1 MAASEREFG
10 DTAWGLLAP
19 LRRAQGAGAGWEL
32 AAPEDSQFELALLSI
47 DEPRTLQP
55 PPQAHAAT
63 HYLCMLRYDYPFD
76 RPGAAFGMR
85 TRADTAPSWPA
96 TADEDAV
103 PSRVGAAELR
113 SALELL
119 RGQYGEDF
127 ERQLVTAEPP
137 APQDG
142 DGYCFAFGSCQF
154 PAGMMDRELANAS
167 LRALGQRFPGGT
179 RLPTRLLLLG
189 DQVYTD
195 ATYGLLDPVRL
206 DDRYRAPYEALSARD
221 GPLGQ
226 LPQDMLRAIR
236 RTPDDHEIRDDWEP
250 ARNGAVDD
258 KHRRGIAAY
267 WRYQRGE
274 KESPA
279 GDAAPR
285 KIWFTEEQRPEGGAG
300 WRLFMADSRTVRQFR
315 DEKTVRSALILGEDQ
330 TVDLMK
336 WLLGSPTDDLKI
348 VTSAAML
355 LPRTREYV
363 DEPLRQDN
371 WQGYPASL
379 YSLLVLLCE
388 NEMRNVV
395 FLSGDAHLACSATVS
410 VTHPASGKSCT
421 FHSHHAP
428 PLYAPYPFANASR
441 HDFLRQDRFDFEW
454 EHEGA
459 VRYYQCTVDTQFP
472 DDTRQGYGLL
482 HARPG
487 AAGWDLRFEVMRG
500 A

>member
-1 MAASEREFG
+1 
-10 DTAWGLLAP
+10 
-19 LRRAQGAGAGWEL
+19 
-32 AAPEDSQFELALLSI
+32 
-47 DEPRTLQP
+47 
-55 PPQAHAAT
+55 
-63 HYLCMLRYDYPFD
+63 MLRYDYPFD

-85 TRADTAPSWPA
+85 TRGDAGPAWPA
-96 TADEDAV
+96 AADEDAV
-103 PSRVGAAELR
+103 PSRVGMAELR
-113 SALELL
+113 SALQLL
-119 RGQYGEDF
+119 RSHHGEEF
-127 ERQLVTAEPP
+127 ERQLVTAEQPS
-137 APQDG
+137 PQDG
-142 DGYCFAFGSCQF
+142 HGCCFAFGSCQF
-154 PAGMMDRELANAS
+154 PAGMMDRQPANAS
-167 LRALGQRFPGGT
+167 LRALGRRFPGGAQ
-179 RLPTRLLLLG
+179 LPTRLLLLG

-226 LPQDMLRAIR
+226 LPQDLLRVLR
-236 RTPDDHEIRDDWEP
+236 RTPDDHEIQDDWEP
-250 ARNGAVDD
+250 ARHGAVDD
-258 KHRRGIAAY
+258 KHLRGVAAY

-274 KESPA
+274 KESLA

-285 KIWFTEEQRPEGGAG
+285 VGDPPAPRRIWFTEEHRPAGGPG

-330 TVDLMK
+330 TVDLMR
-336 WLLGSPTDDLKI
+336 WLLGSPRDDLKI

-355 LPRTREYV
+355 LPRAREYV
-363 DEPLRQDN
+363 DEPLYLDN

-395 FLSGDAHLACSATVS
+395 FLAGDAHLACSATVS
-410 VTHPASGKSCT
+410 VAHPASGKSCT

-428 PLYAPYPFANASR
+428 PLYAPYPFANASPS
-441 HDFLRQDRFDFEW
+441 DFLRQDSFDFEW

-482 HARPG
+482 HAKPG
-487 AAGWDLRFEVMRG
+487 AAGWDLRYEVVRG